1 MPVNRFGSRN
11 PNWLRGELLLPK
23 KYTKYGTPLFYLWN
37 TQCPTNPI
45 GEEMTTSRFTPSAN
59 EAALRRRL
67 AHAIYDA
74 GLSDLIS
81 VDNVLITEDGF
92 TLGTF
97 DLSEMSNFAKTL
109 EDIARLAA
117 VQRGTNHQ
125 QRTMDAVLQESHQL
139 PAGYTRARVVKSP
152 RVHS

>member
-1 MPVNRFGSRN
+1 
-11 PNWLRGELLLPK
+11 
-23 KYTKYGTPLFYLWN
+23 
-37 TQCPTNPI
+37 
-45 GEEMTTSRFTPSAN
+45 MTTSRFTPSAN

-81 VDNVLITEDGF
+81 VDNIVITEDGF
-92 TLGTF
+92 TLGAF
-97 DLSEMSNFAKTL
+97 GLSEMSNFANTL

-117 VQRGTNHQ
+117 VQRATNHQ

-139 PAGYTRARVVKSP
+139 PAGYTRARIVKSP

>member
-1 MPVNRFGSRN
+1 
-11 PNWLRGELLLPK
+11 
-23 KYTKYGTPLFYLWN
+23 
-37 TQCPTNPI
+37 
-45 GEEMTTSRFTPSAN
+45 MTTSRFTPSAN

-81 VDNVLITEDGF
+81 VDNIVISEDGF
-92 TLGTF
+92 TLGAF
-97 DLSEMSNFAKTL
+97 GLAEMSNFANSL

-125 QRTMDAVLQESHQL
+125 QRSMDAVLQESHQL